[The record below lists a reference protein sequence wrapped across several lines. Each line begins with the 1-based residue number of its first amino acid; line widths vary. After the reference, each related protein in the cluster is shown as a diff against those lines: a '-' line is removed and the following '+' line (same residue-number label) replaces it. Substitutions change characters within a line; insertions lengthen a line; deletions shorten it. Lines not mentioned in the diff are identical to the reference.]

1 MILGWIGWKNMM
13 ELVTRLAA
21 DQLKINKAENQRRDL
36 ISQASTVWREYNNSL
51 SVCQGLQIPE
61 SGFNPEKMAA
71 VFSEVI
77 TLPFSDTTFG
87 WKVSALFC
95 DAFLL
100 LSPTW
105 FSFVCSGEWSRR
117 ILSYGIYW
125 FARRSPGP
133 NQPVPL
139 SHRGAQCQTSAGV
152 VIETKNYI
160 LYILPSDLR

>member
-1 MILGWIGWKNMM
+1 MI

-36 ISQASTVWREYNNSL
+36 ISQASTVWREYNDTL

-77 TLPFSDTTFG
+77 TFPISDTTFG

-95 DAFLL
+95 DAFLDAHVFRHFRNQHFNIEHFL
-100 LSPTW
+100 
-105 FSFVCSGEWSRR
+105 FSTFCFR
-117 ILSYGIYW
+117 
-125 FARRSPGP
+125 
-133 NQPVPL
+133 
-139 SHRGAQCQTSAGV
+139 H
-152 VIETKNYI
+152 
-160 LYILPSDLR
+160 